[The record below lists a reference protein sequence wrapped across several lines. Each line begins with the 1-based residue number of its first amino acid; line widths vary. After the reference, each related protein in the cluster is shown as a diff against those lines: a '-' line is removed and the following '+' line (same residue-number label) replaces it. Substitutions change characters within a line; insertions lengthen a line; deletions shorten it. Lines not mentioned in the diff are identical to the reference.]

1 MDSTQT
7 DQEKFDD
14 DVRRVGKT
22 ILQVAAGVGI
32 FAALIMSVLALTL
45 RTSGSTSAPAA
56 ASSTRPAAAMTAN
69 VVITH
74 VLRGCHD
81 LAVNGSPATSP
92 DATIHLAPGGTLNMQ
107 NNDVMP
113 HHLVLLSGG
122 QAPITGAMMN
132 RMGASSSVAFPTAGT
147 YTFTTKPGEDYTA
160 GVTTLG
166 PDNTLKLQVIVGQT
180 ASAA

>member
-1 MDSTQT
+1 MESQQT

-45 RTSGSTSAPAA
+45 RTSGTTSVTAA
-56 ASSTRPAAAMTAN
+56 ASSTPPAAAMTAN

-74 VLRGCHD
+74 VLRGCHA
-81 LAVNGSPATSP
+81 LAVNGAPAISP
-92 DATIHLAPGGTLNMQ
+92 DATIHLGRGGTLSMQ

-113 HHLVLLSGG
+113 HNLVLLHGG
-122 QAPITGAMMN
+122 QASISGAMMN
-132 RMGASSSVAFPTAGT
+132 RMGASSSVTFPSAGT

-166 PDNTLKLQVIVGQT
+166 PDNTLKLQVVVGSA